1 MKVYLLQ
8 YHDGYDGL
16 QVQSVSGT
24 PEAAQNSFLENAE
37 AWGGVT
43 PKVATQYFSVEIWD
57 TETGCYV
64 DDLKIELRGDLKD
77 ERHTMMRIGLSFS
90 RK

>member
-37 AWGGVT
+37 AWGGGGGLPQKWRLGISVLRSGT
-43 PKVATQYFSVEIWD
+43 P
-57 TETGCYV
+57 ETGCYV
-64 DDLKIELRGDLKD
+64 DDLKIELKG
-77 ERHTMMRIGLSFS
+77 
-90 RK
+90 

>member
-8 YHDGYDGL
+8 YHDGCDGL

-24 PEAAQNSFLENAE
+24 PEAAQNSFLEKAE
-37 AWGGVT
+37 AWGFT
-43 PKVATQYFSVEIWD
+43 PKVANQHFSIEIWD

-64 DDLKIELRGDLKD
+64 DDLKIELKG
-77 ERHTMMRIGLSFS
+77 
-90 RK
+90 

>member
-37 AWGGVT
+37 AWGGGVT
-43 PKVATQYFSVEIWD
+43 PKVATRYFSVEIRD
-57 TETGCYV
+57 AR
-64 DDLKIELRGDLKD
+64 D
-77 ERHTMMRIGLSFS
+77 GLLC
-90 RK
+90 

>member
-37 AWGGVT
+37 AWGGLPQKWRLGISVLRSGT
-43 PKVATQYFSVEIWD
+43 P
-57 TETGCYV
+57 ETGCYV
-64 DDLKIELRGDLKD
+64 DDLKIELKG
-77 ERHTMMRIGLSFS
+77 
-90 RK
+90 